1 MELMEMMKNRRSV
14 RQYTQERIPE
24 ETMEKVLQAGLL
36 APSGRARRPW
46 EFILVRDRE
55 TEKDV
60 RVP

>member
-46 EFILVRDRE
+46 EFILCA
-55 TEKDV
+55 TE
-60 RVP
+60 RY